1 MFSGVTWVRGGLI
14 SVGERCSVSFWLLFL
29 GNGMFSFVCGMASV
43 AVSICVVQFDW
54 MFVCSGLGGLCSS
67 GIDGVGVGLLSGN
80 FHFTMA
86 SSGKRQGG
94 VGSVVPLSST
104 VACWLVIL
112 IQACSLLD
120 SLLEFKLAVIFCCEP
135 SHGLHDHPPPTP
147 CTQFNESGRRF
158 FYIK

>member
-1 MFSGVTWVRGGLI
+1 MYAR
-14 SVGERCSVSFWLLFL
+14 
-29 GNGMFSFVCGMASV
+29 
-43 AVSICVVQFDW
+43 
-54 MFVCSGLGGLCSS
+54 VCSQAYKAYACMLVCALKHT
-67 GIDGVGVGLLSGN
+67 VGVEYMPKCWRHTLYALRAYICLTDAYICFMYASGY
-80 FHFTMA
+80 T
-86 SSGKRQGG
+86 
-94 VGSVVPLSST
+94 
-104 VACWLVIL
+104 